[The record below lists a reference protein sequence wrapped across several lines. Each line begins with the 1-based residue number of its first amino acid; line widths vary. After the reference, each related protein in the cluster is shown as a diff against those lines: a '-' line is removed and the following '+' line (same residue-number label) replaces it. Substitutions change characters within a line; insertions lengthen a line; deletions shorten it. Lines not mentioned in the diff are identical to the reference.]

1 MQTSTRHGQSTARQ
15 REHRGMASREAK
27 GETVLVTGASGFI
40 VSTLVRGLLDRGYT
54 VRAGVLNPGQSRR
67 APRLCF
73 PKLAT
78 APSRRKHRRLACDA
92 EVIICAVMC
101 R

>member
-1 MQTSTRHGQSTARQ
+1 METSTRHGQSTARE

-40 VSTLVRGLLDRGYT
+40 GSTLARCLLDRGYN
-54 VRAGVLNPGQSRR
+54 VHASVLNPGQYTSPCVREAR
-67 APRLCF
+67 NNVMV
-73 PKLAT
+73 
-78 APSRRKHRRLACDA
+78 ACLGCDGYQ
-92 EVIICAVMC
+92 IGRWRC